1 MPLFGTSD
9 EVHARFELRAFA
21 HKALQTAACLRFLF
35 EYGNLI
41 AVSCEDM
48 SARKAAKSA
57 TNDDAL
63 FHLLLVV
70 GHVSTPVF
78 YGC

>member
-9 EVHARFELRAFA
+9 EVHARFELRTFA

>member
-21 HKALQTAACLRFLF
+21 HKALQTAARLRFLF
-35 EYGNLI
+35 KYGYFI